1 MLKQIFSKKLALCL
15 GVLALIFSL
24 NYLVMAWTEPDTL
37 PPTPNVPAPIN
48 VGTSTQFKSGSL
60 GIGGVFT
67 VYGGSGTSAL
77 VVTSNLVN
85 IGKTGMPVN
94 LSVNGLINANGNKIT
109 RVATPI
115 DGEDAANKDYVD
127 ALTCQGGG
135 SSSMPLQGQSTIYT
149 SDSHVISTVPIS
161 LPKAGCLAKF
171 TVCGNT
177 PPAKLIIGAD
187 PVARTTKAVINLG
200 PKGTVASG
208 PTCPTPA
215 TNYGTIPPTP
225 GDPLATGVACSNN
238 SYCIDYAVGEYGQ
251 ELPLRCHAG
260 DSCQIWGPYYPR
272 CVPATAN
279 YFCKDMTLPAY
290 YMTLTATYPKPDC
303 KHGYPYNDPRC
314 PGAGAGEVYAAYD
327 DNDFVCAYC
336 PTGHPVYDPVS
347 KNCVTSASFS
357 TLAVGS
363 NCSTLST
370 ILNTAF
376 TDVTFAD
383 ASGLPLSTAYYVG
396 MSYSCSQ

>member
-1 MLKQIFSKKLALCL
+1 
-15 GVLALIFSL
+15 
-24 NYLVMAWTEPDTL
+24 MAWTEPGTL

-67 VYGGSGTSAL
+67 VDGGSGTSTF
-77 VVTSNLVN
+77 VVTNSFVQ
-85 IGKTGMPVN
+85 IGKTGMPAN
-94 LSVNGLINANGNKIT
+94 LSVNGLISANGNKIT
-109 RVATPI
+109 RVAAPI
-115 DGEDAANKDYVD
+115 DGEDAVNKDYVD

-135 SSSMPLQGQSTIYT
+135 GSMPLQGQSTIYT
-149 SDSHVISTVPIS
+149 SDTHAISTVPIS

-171 TVCGNT
+171 TVCGAT

-187 PVARTTKAVINLG
+187 PVARITKAVINLG
-200 PKGTVASG
+200 TRGIVAAG
-208 PTCPTPA
+208 PTCPAPA
-215 TNYGTIPPTP
+215 SEWSTVPPTP
-225 GDPLATGVACSNN
+225 GDPLATGVNCRND
-238 SYCIDYAVGEYGQ
+238 SYCYIYNGGEDAGWIT

-279 YFCKDMTLPAY
+279 YFCNNMAFPAY
-290 YMTLTATYPKPDC
+290 YMTLTATYPKADC

-314 PGAGAGEVYAAYD
+314 PGAGAGEVYAGYD

-370 ILNTAF
+370 VLNTGF
-376 TDVTFAD
+376 TDITFAD

-396 MSYSCSQ
+396 MSYSCSE